1 MRRFILGWKVL
12 GHSRRFGSEI
22 VNYADD
28 LCVLGRAPS
37 ADMLVAVRR
46 LMDRLKL
53 PVNEHKTR
61 CLRCPKE
68 PMEFLG
74 YRIGRNFRTKGRGP
88 YIGTRPSKASV
99 QGICRK
105 VSEQTAR
112 RHVQMSAE
120 VMVKRLNRM
129 LSGWANYYDL
139 GQVSPAY
146 RSIDEHTTKR
156 LRRWLCC
163 KHKVRTGEFVH
174 FLNERLW
181 TNYGLIRLGPKTG
194 SFPWAKA

>member
-1 MRRFILGWKVL
+1 ML

-146 RSIDEHTTKR
+146 RSIDEHCRATI
-156 LRRWLCC
+156 
-163 KHKVRTGEFVH
+163 KVRVQRQSG
-174 FLNERLW
+174 
-181 TNYGLIRLGPKTG
+181 
-194 SFPWAKA
+194 